1 MATYLDLVNEG
12 DAFPYDQNA
21 SKGLLHFRIAG
32 VSSTLGYVL
41 SKVAEAFRDLPGW
54 VVNDSEAI
62 LELQTSNDV
71 SERTRVVNMG
81 FLELRRRETFSI
93 LRGWRN
99 ETFPVYGPDKEVLL
113 HVERCACPLLGVV
126 TYGVHAVGY
135 IMPEEPTMPLKIW
148 VSRRAQSKTTFPGML
163 DSTAAGGIASD
174 ETPLEAVVRECEEE
188 ASLSPN
194 LVRQNLQN
202 VGVITHF
209 YIREERSGGEI
220 GLLQPECQYIFG
232 LPLPR
237 KVDCKPND
245 DEADQ
250 FQLLSL
256 EEIQMALKRRSF
268 KPNSALVLLKFL
280 IHHGI
285 LTAENEKDYNEIL
298 ERLHRD
304 LGFPS
309 TNSH

>member
-1 MATYLDLVNEG
+1 MATYLDLINEG
-12 DAFPYDQNA
+12 DAFPYHQDA
-21 SKGLLHFRIAG
+21 SKGLFHFKVAE
-32 VSSTLGYVL
+32 VSTTLGYVL

-54 VVNDSEAI
+54 IVNDSEEI
-62 LELQTSNDV
+62 LELQSINDIV
-71 SERTRVVNMG
+71 ERTRVVNMSL
-81 FLELRRRETFSI
+81 LELRRRGTFTI

-99 ETFPVYGPDKEVLL
+99 ETFPIYGPDQEVLL
-113 HVERCACPLLGVV
+113 HVERCACPLFGVV

-135 IMPEEPTMPLKIW
+135 VIPEEPTMPLKIW

-188 ASLSPN
+188 ASLSPT
-194 LVRQNLQN
+194 LVQQNLQN
-202 VGVITHF
+202 VGVVTHF

-232 LPLPR
+232 LPLPG
-237 KVDCKPND
+237 KIECKPND

-285 LTAENEKDYNEIL
+285 LTAENEKDYNEIV
-298 ERLHRD
+298 ERLHRP
-304 LGFPS
+304 LEFPIRA
-309 TNSH
+309 